1 MGNFVDMNSETQLL
15 EAAQNGHLESFG
27 ALYERYYSPMVA
39 LAYSMLADRDLAED
53 AAQEVFAVACRDIGS
68 LKSKER
74 FAAWLAGICR
84 NISKQMLRANRL
96 KPVTLSDE
104 HVTQNVKDCED
115 RKDLIR
121 LALWSLREAER
132 ELIVLRYF
140 DGFSQA
146 RISEV
151 LGLPPQA
158 VNGRLVRAK
167 RKIAKYLKQNGLT
180 GDDHGTS

>member
-1 MGNFVDMNSETQLL
+1 MDLNSETQLV
-15 EAAQNGHLESFG
+15 EAARNGHLESFG
-27 ALYERYYSPMVA
+27 ALYQRYHSPMVA

-53 AAQEVFAVACRDIGS
+53 AAQEVFAVACRDIGN

-84 NISKQMLRANRL
+84 NVSRQMLRAN
-96 KPVTLSDE
+96 KPRPVDSG
-104 HVTQNVKDCED
+104 NNRAVKNRDDCDD
-115 RKDLIR
+115 RREAILR
-121 LALWSLREAER
+121 AVWSLREPER

-146 RISEV
+146 HISEV
-151 LGLPPQA
+151 RGISPQA

-167 RKIAKYLKQNGLT
+167 RKIAEYLKRNGLT
-180 GDDHGTS
+180 GDDYEKS